1 MAGYFARMKQGPA
14 ARAAL
19 RFVLMMGVVNLFAD
33 FTYEGGRGVV
43 GEFLGHL
50 GASGAIVG
58 VVAGGGELA
67 GYAIRSVSG
76 MIADRTGKYWID
88 VWIGYVINMLCVPA
102 LALVGAWPAAAGL
115 VIGERIGRGIRK
127 PVMSAIIA
135 QAGRDMGGGGL
146 AFGINEFLDQLGATA
161 GPLVVAYAI
170 VRGGGYSLGFA
181 VLIVP
186 AALALICL
194 LPANVLGRHLTPT
207 PSDTDEPPLKDPAA
221 FRRYLIG
228 GALMAAGFVDFALI
242 ALRFSRD
249 HIVGAAAVSVWFAVA
264 MLVAAIAAPVLG
276 KLYDRFGGGVI
287 AIGVALSAAASPL
300 AFLGV
305 GGVALAGA
313 ALWGFGTAVV
323 DALLLALISSVIT
336 KRRGATTFG
345 FFDLAFGIAWFAG
358 SAIAG
363 VLLDHS
369 VLGLAIFSVVLQL
382 ASIPFFFTPRSTQAS
397 PSSSVS

>member
-1 MAGYFARMKQGPA
+1 
-14 ARAAL
+14 
-19 RFVLMMGVVNLFAD
+19 MMGVVNLFAD
-33 FTYEGGRGVV
+33 FTYEGGRGIV
-43 GEFLGHL
+43 GEFLGNL
-50 GASGAIVG
+50 GASGPTVG
-58 VVAGGGELA
+58 IVAGGGELA

-76 MIADRTGKYWID
+76 MIADRTGRYWID
-88 VWIGYVINMLCVPA
+88 VWIGYAINMLCVPA

-115 VIGERIGRGIRK
+115 VVGERIGRGIRK

-146 AFGINEFLDQLGATA
+146 AFGINEFLDQLGATV
-161 GPLVVAYAI
+161 GPLVVAYAM
-170 VRGGGYSLGFA
+170 VRGGGYSFGFG

-186 AALALICL
+186 AVITLLCLA
-194 LPANVLGRHLTPT
+194 PANALGRHLVPK
-207 PSDTDEPPLKDPAA
+207 PSDTDEPLIKDPAA

-228 GALMAAGFVDFALI
+228 GSLMAAGFVDFALI
-242 ALRFSRD
+242 SLRFSRD

-276 KLYDRFGGGVI
+276 KLYDRFGSSVI
-287 AIGVALSAAASPL
+287 ALGIAMSAVASPL

-323 DALLLALISSVIT
+323 DALLLALIASVIT

-345 FFDLAFGIAWFAG
+345 FFDLIFGLAWFAG
-358 SAIAG
+358 SAVSG

-369 VLGLAIFSVVLQL
+369 VVALAVLSAVLQL
-382 ASIPFFFTPRSTQAS
+382 AAIPFFLSRPREQPR
-397 PSSSVS
+397 PS

>member
-1 MAGYFARMKQGPA
+1 MAGYFARMKRDPA

-19 RFVLMMGVVNLFAD
+19 RFVLMMGAVNLFAD
-33 FTYEGGRGVV
+33 FTYEGGRGIV

-58 VVAGGGELA
+58 LVAGGGELA

-76 MIADRTGKYWID
+76 AIADRTGRYWID
-88 VWIGYVINMLCVPA
+88 AWVGYAINMLCVPA

-115 VIGERIGRGIRK
+115 VVGERVGRGIRK

-146 AFGINEFLDQLGATA
+146 AFGINEFLDQLGATV
-161 GPLVVAYAI
+161 GPLVVAYAM
-170 VRGGGYSLGFA
+170 VRGGGYSLGFG

-186 AALALICL
+186 AVITLLCL
-194 LPANVLGRHLTPT
+194 LPASALGRHLVPT
-207 PSDTDEPPLKDPAA
+207 PGDADEPALKDPAA

-242 ALRFSRD
+242 SLRFSRD
-249 HIVGAAAVSVWFAVA
+249 HIVGAAGVSVWFAVA
-264 MLVAAIAAPVLG
+264 MFVAAIAAPVLG

-287 AIGVALSAAASPL
+287 AVGVALSAVASPL
-300 AFLGV
+300 AFLGT

-323 DALLLALISSVIT
+323 DALLLALIASVIT

-345 FFDLAFGIAWFAG
+345 FFDLIFGVAWFAG
-358 SAIAG
+358 SAVCG

-369 VLGLAIFSVVLQL
+369 VVALAIFSVLLQL
-382 ASIPFFFTPRSTQAS
+382 AAIPFFL
-397 PSSSVS
+397 

>member
-1 MAGYFARMKQGPA
+1 MKQDPA

-67 GYAIRSVSG
+67 GYVIRSVSG

-88 VWIGYVINMLCVPA
+88 VWIGYTINMLCVPA

-115 VIGERIGRGIRK
+115 VVGERIGRGIRK

-146 AFGINEFLDQLGATA
+146 AFGINEFLDQLGATV
-161 GPLVVAYAI
+161 GPLVVAYAMI
-170 VRGGGYSLGFA
+170 RGGGYTLGFA

-186 AALALICL
+186 AVITLLCL
-194 LPANVLGRHLTPT
+194 LPANILGRHLVPT
-207 PSDTDEPPLKDPAA
+207 PGDANEPPLKDPAA

-249 HIVGAAAVSVWFAVA
+249 HIIGAAGVSVWFAVA
-264 MLVAAIAAPVLG
+264 MLVAAVAAPVLG
-276 KLYDRFGGGVI
+276 KLFDRYGGSIVAAGI
-287 AIGVALSAAASPL
+287 AISAAASPL
-300 AFLGV
+300 AFLGA

-358 SAIAG
+358 SAISG

-382 ASIPFFFTPRSTQAS
+382 ASIPFFLTPRAVQPS

>member
-19 RFVLMMGVVNLFAD
+19 RFVLMMGVVNFFAD

-58 VVAGGGELA
+58 IVAGGGELA

-76 MIADRTGKYWID
+76 AIADRTGRYWID
-88 VWIGYVINMLCVPA
+88 AWIGYAINMLCVPA

-115 VIGERIGRGIRK
+115 VVGERIGRGIRK
-127 PVMSAIIA
+127 PVMSAVIA

-146 AFGINEFLDQLGATA
+146 AFGINQFLDQLGATV
-161 GPLVVAYAI
+161 GPLVVAYAM
-170 VRGGGYSLGFA
+170 VRGGGYTLGFG

-186 AALALICL
+186 AILTLIMLA
-194 LPANVLGRHLTPT
+194 PANALGRHLVPT
-207 PSDTDEPPLKDPAA
+207 PSDAHEPALKDPAA

-242 ALRFSRD
+242 SLRFSRD
-249 HIVGAAAVSVWFAVA
+249 HIVGAAAVSAWFAVA
-264 MLVAAIAAPVLG
+264 MLVAAVASPILG
-276 KLYDRFGGGVI
+276 KLYDRFGGSVI
-287 AIGVALSAAASPL
+287 AVGVALSAVASPM
-300 AFLGV
+300 AFLGW

-345 FFDLAFGIAWFAG
+345 LFDLAFGLAWFGG
-358 SAIAG
+358 SALAG

-369 VLGLAIFSVVLQL
+369 MLALAVFSALLQL
-382 ASIPFFFTPRSTQAS
+382 AAIPFFLKPPELQAR
-397 PSSSVS
+397 PS